1 MRHAKRNVW
10 VFANNK
16 WEKGHLLDQQVM
28 SGVRARVQVRDSQM
42 ITNQWP
48 PQKYN
53 GKRFQGGR
61 TEMIPKASIRLPRFR
76 APCIQVI
83 PVCFQRVNEYGDF
96 AWMIK
101 QPQYS
106 NCLFVYNENLSQWA
120 DELDLRPGGG
130 NAVIRPYRD
139 TQAIG
144 IPTGHQEGFTYLDAH
159 VCRVIQKAMQGVA
172 NRIVDKGYTTIFYSC
187 CHLDDLA
194 SHCPHLSKA
203 TIDICGKHALVGKG
217 IFDVCIEVRA
227 YITRMLLATKGRVR
241 EQFRKRRDSVRY
253 RVA

>member
-1 MRHAKRNVW
+1 
-10 VFANNK
+10 
-16 WEKGHLLDQQVM
+16 M
-28 SGVRARVQVRDSQM
+28 SGVRARVQVRDSQI
-42 ITNQWP
+42 ITNRWA

-53 GKRFQGGR
+53 GRRFQKGR
-61 TEMIPKASIRLPRFR
+61 TEMIPKASIRLPQFR

-227 YITRMLLATKGRVR
+227 YITRMLLATEGRVR